1 MINEI
6 LLIGDVSDFDVIPNK
21 IIVDRNIKKFT
32 FDLNVHT
39 ILKNKKIEHEIAE
52 NLLTE
57 EDRSKIFNQMLE
69 FRRWHTKEISNNL
82 EFENV
87 DLLKLFD
94 THEFSSYLMP
104 ILINF
109 ILIKKIIDQ
118 EKPEKIISTDLF
130 KKIINSYTKNSNIK
144 NEYFIN
150 ENENEKKILWD
161 KITIKYDIGKFSIS
175 FNLSKKL
182 YLKFKK
188 IHESILGFFNN
199 FWYSDDLSK
208 KSIIFLE
215 FNPAIHSVLF
225 KKLKNYDGNIVLI
238 NRRRSAVWN
247 KKSSTI
253 VRDSNLKIVNFDKIL
268 DKNKKQKISTL
279 VADYSKKLEVFWENS
294 DFFNNLFQINGNSFW
309 TIIEEDVKRKYDEKL
324 PDFIL
329 SILSVKKFLTTNDV
343 RCIVSLNDV
352 GETEKAFLEFNHEKI
367 PSILLEHGFIERV
380 KETKQFD
387 YLDFIYFKDKL
398 AVISD
403 TRKKW
408 LSTEFNIDPN
418 RIISLGSPR
427 HDDFFNSRLKNHI
440 KNKMTILLAPNP
452 ISDISGL
459 STTDLKL
466 RVNNILLKILS
477 TVKQLENFEIVVK
490 LHSTQLKHNEEMHLF
505 IKNYDNTIPIYLSKS
520 VIDTIND
527 VDLVIVVSPEPYGT
541 STMILE
547 SMILGKPTINVV
559 FNKKPFE
566 FEHVKSK
573 SVFIISEQDELEK
586 ELKKI
591 FLDKNIQNEIY
602 ENAHKFVNTFLSNPG
617 IASEKFLDL
626 LRTY

>member
-1 MINEI
+1 MSNEI
-6 LLIGDVSDFDVIPNK
+6 LLIGDVSDFEVIPNQ
-21 IIVDRNIKKFT
+21 IIQDTSIKKFS
-32 FDLNVHT
+32 FDFNVHNL
-39 ILKNKKIEHEIAE
+39 LKNKKIEHEIAE
-52 NLLTE
+52 NLLSE
-57 EDRSKIFNQMLE
+57 DDRSKIFNQMLE
-69 FRRWHTKEISNNL
+69 FRRWYSKQTLNNL

-87 DLLKLFD
+87 NLLKLFD

-104 ILINF
+104 VLINF
-109 ILIKKIIDQ
+109 VLIKKIIDK
-118 EKPEKIISTDLF
+118 EKPKKIISTDLF
-130 KKIINSYTKNSNIK
+130 RKITNSHTKNSNIQ
-144 NEYFIN
+144 NEYFVNKI
-150 ENENEKKILWD
+150 EKKLLWD
-161 KITIKYDIGKFSIS
+161 KIRIKFDLGRFSIS

-182 YLKFKK
+182 YLKFKT
-188 IHESILGFFNN
+188 IYESILGFFNN
-199 FWYSDDLSK
+199 FWYSNDLSK

-225 KKLKNYDGNIVLI
+225 KKLKKYDGNIVLI

-247 KKSSTI
+247 KKSTKV

-268 DKNKKQKISTL
+268 EKKEKKKISNL
-279 VADYSKKLEVFWENS
+279 VANYSKKLQVFWENS
-294 DFFNNLFQINGNSFW
+294 NFLNNLFQINGNSFW
-309 TIIEEDVKRKYDEKL
+309 DVIKEDVQRKYDEKL
-324 PDFIL
+324 PNFIL
-329 SILSVKKFLTTNDV
+329 SILSTKKLLATNNV

-408 LSTEFNIDPN
+408 LSTEFNIDQN

-427 HDDFFNSRLKNHI
+427 HDDYFNSKLKNQK
-440 KNKMTILLAPNP
+440 KNKIKILLAPNP
-452 ISDISGL
+452 IGDISGL
-459 STTDLKL
+459 SSTDLKL
-466 RVNNILLKILS
+466 RVNNVILKIFS
-477 TVKQLENFEIVVK
+477 TVKQLDNFEIIVK
-490 LHSTQLKHNEEMHLF
+490 LHSSQLKHNEEIYSF
-505 IKNYDNTIPIYLSKS
+505 IKNYDSTIPIYLSKS

-527 VDLVIVVSPEPYGT
+527 VDLVITVSPETYGT

-547 SMILGKPTINVV
+547 SMILGKPTINIV
-559 FNKKPFE
+559 FNQKPFE

-573 SVFIISEQDELEK
+573 SVFIISEQDEVEK

-591 FLDKNIQNEIY
+591 LLDEKIQNEIL
-602 ENAHKFVNTFLSNPG
+602 ENADKFVNKFLSNPG
-617 IASEKFLDL
+617 TSSEKFLEH

>member
-6 LLIGDVSDFDVIPNK
+6 LLIGDASDFEVIPDKIIEDTSIKKFSLDFDVHNLLE
-21 IIVDRNIKKFT
+21 D
-32 FDLNVHT
+32 
-39 ILKNKKIEHEIAE
+39 KKIEHEIAE
-52 NLLTE
+52 NLLS
-57 EDRSKIFNQMLE
+57 EDERSKIFNQMLE
-69 FRRWHTKEISNNL
+69 FRRWHSKQIPNNL

-87 DLLKLFD
+87 NLLKLFD
-94 THEFSSYLMP
+94 THEFSTYLMP

-109 ILIKKIIDQ
+109 VLIKKIIDK
-118 EKPEKIISTDLF
+118 EKPKKIISTGLF
-130 KKIINSYTKNSNIK
+130 KKIINTHTKNNNIK

-150 ENENEKKILWD
+150 DIEKKLLWD
-161 KITIKYDIGKFSIS
+161 KININYDIGKFSIS

-188 IHESILGFFNN
+188 INEFILGLFNN
-199 FWYSDDLSK
+199 FWYSNDLSK

-225 KKLKNYDGNIVLI
+225 KKLKEYDGNIVLI

-247 KKSSTI
+247 KKSTTV
-253 VRDSNLKIVNFDKIL
+253 VRNSNLKIINFDKIL
-268 DKNKKQKISTL
+268 EKNENQKISNL
-279 VADYSKKLEVFWENS
+279 VANYSKKLEVFWENS

-309 TIIEEDVKRKYDEKL
+309 DVIKEDLKRKYDEKL

-329 SILSVKKFLTTNDV
+329 SILSAKKLLTTNDV

-352 GETEKAFLEFNHEKI
+352 GETEKAFLEFSHEKI
-367 PSILLEHGFIERV
+367 PSVLLEHGFIERV

-408 LSTEFNIDPN
+408 LSTEFNIDQN

-427 HDDFFNSRLKNHI
+427 HDDYFNSKLKNQK
-440 KNKMTILLAPNP
+440 KNKITILLAPNP
-452 ISDISGL
+452 IGDISGL
-459 STTDLKL
+459 SSTDLKL
-466 RVNNILLKILS
+466 RVNNVILKIFL
-477 TVKQLENFEIVVK
+477 TVKQLDNFEIIVK
-490 LHSTQLKHNEEMHLF
+490 LHSSQLKHNKEIHSF
-505 IKNYDNTIPIYLSKS
+505 IKNYDSTIPIYLSKS

-527 VDLVIVVSPEPYGT
+527 VDLVITVSPETYGT

-547 SMILGKPTINVV
+547 SMILGKPTINIV
-559 FNKKPFE
+559 FNQKPFE

-573 SVFIISEQDELEK
+573 SIFIISEQDEVEK

-591 FLDKNIQNEIY
+591 LLDDNIQNEIL
-602 ENAHKFVNTFLSNPG
+602 ENADKFVNKFLSNPG
-617 IASEKFLDL
+617 TSSEKFLEHL
-626 LRTY
+626 QTY

>member
-6 LLIGDVSDFDVIPNK
+6 LLIGDASDFEVIPDKIIEDTSIKKFSLDFDVHNLLE
-21 IIVDRNIKKFT
+21 D
-32 FDLNVHT
+32 
-39 ILKNKKIEHEIAE
+39 KKIEHEIAE
-52 NLLTE
+52 NLLS
-57 EDRSKIFNQMLE
+57 EDERSKIFNQMLE
-69 FRRWHTKEISNNL
+69 FRRWHSKQIPNNL

-87 DLLKLFD
+87 NLLKLFD
-94 THEFSSYLMP
+94 THEFSTYLMP

-109 ILIKKIIDQ
+109 VLIKKIIDK
-118 EKPEKIISTDLF
+118 EKPKKIISTGLF
-130 KKIINSYTKNSNIK
+130 KKIINTHTKNNNIK

-150 ENENEKKILWD
+150 DIEKKLLWD
-161 KITIKYDIGKFSIS
+161 KININYDIGKFSIS

-188 IHESILGFFNN
+188 INEFILGLFNN
-199 FWYSDDLSK
+199 FWYSNDLSK

-225 KKLKNYDGNIVLI
+225 KKLKKYDGNIVLI

-247 KKSSTI
+247 KKSITV
-253 VRDSNLKIVNFDKIL
+253 VRNSNLKIINFDKIL
-268 DKNKKQKISTL
+268 EKNENQKISNL
-279 VADYSKKLEVFWENS
+279 VANYSKKLEVFWENS

-309 TIIEEDVKRKYDEKL
+309 DVIKEDLKRKYDEKL

-329 SILSVKKFLTTNDV
+329 SILSAKKLLTTNDV

-352 GETEKAFLEFNHEKI
+352 GETEKAFLEFSHEKI
-367 PSILLEHGFIERV
+367 PSVLLEHGFIERV

-408 LSTEFNIDPN
+408 LSTEFNIDQN

-427 HDDFFNSRLKNHI
+427 HDDYFNSKLKNQK
-440 KNKMTILLAPNP
+440 KNKITILLAPNP
-452 ISDISGL
+452 IGDISGL
-459 STTDLKL
+459 SSTDLKL
-466 RVNNILLKILS
+466 RVNNVILKIFL
-477 TVKQLENFEIVVK
+477 TVKQLDNFEIIVK
-490 LHSTQLKHNEEMHLF
+490 LHSSQLKHNKEIHSF
-505 IKNYDNTIPIYLSKS
+505 IKNYDSTIPIYLSKS

-527 VDLVIVVSPEPYGT
+527 VDLVITVSPETYGT

-547 SMILGKPTINVV
+547 SMILGKPTINIV
-559 FNKKPFE
+559 FNQKPFE

-573 SVFIISEQDELEK
+573 SIFIISEQDEVEK

-591 FLDKNIQNEIY
+591 LLDDNIQNEIL
-602 ENAHKFVNTFLSNPG
+602 ENADKFVHKFLSNPG
-617 IASEKFLDL
+617 TSSEKFLEHL
-626 LRTY
+626 QTY

>member
-1 MINEI
+1 MTFTI
-6 LLIGDVSDFDVIPNK
+6 LLIGDILDFDVIPNK
-21 IIVDRNIKKFT
+21 ILDDTSIKKFT
-32 FDLNVHT
+32 FDLNIHE
-39 ILKNKKIEHEIAE
+39 ILKNKKIEHEIVD

-57 EDRSKIFNQMLE
+57 KDRLKIFNQMLE
-69 FRRWHTKEISNNL
+69 FRRWHSKDIPNEL

-87 DLLKLFD
+87 NILKLFD

-109 ILIKKIIDQ
+109 ILIKKIIDK
-118 EKPEKIISTDLF
+118 EKPEKIISTNLF
-130 KKIINSYTKNSNIK
+130 KKIIDFYTKNTDVET
-144 NEYFIN
+144 EYFIN
-150 ENENEKKILWD
+150 KIEQKLLWD
-161 KITIKYDIGKFSIS
+161 KIAIKYDIGKFSIS

-182 YLKFKK
+182 YLKLKK
-188 IHESILGFFNN
+188 INESTLGFFYN
-199 FWYSDDLSK
+199 FWLSNDLSK

-215 FNPAIHSVLF
+215 FNPAIHSILF

-247 KKSSTI
+247 KKSNDI
-253 VRDSNLKIVNFDKIL
+253 VRHSNLKIANFDRIL
-268 DKNKKQKISTL
+268 NKDETQKISLL
-279 VADYSKKLEVFWENS
+279 VKDYSKKLEFFWENS
-294 DFFNNLFQINGNSFW
+294 EFFYNLFQIENYSFW
-309 TIIEEDVKRKYDEKL
+309 DIIKEDLKRKYNEKL
-324 PDFIL
+324 PNFIS
-329 SILSVKKFLTTNDV
+329 SILSVKKLLTNNNV

-398 AVISD
+398 AVISE

-408 LSTEFNIDPN
+408 LCNEFNIDPN

-427 HDDFFNSRLKNHI
+427 HDDYFNSRLKNI
-440 KNKMTILLAPNP
+440 KKNKITILLAPNP
-452 ISDISGL
+452 IGDISGL
-459 STTDLKL
+459 SSTELKL
-466 RVNNILLKILS
+466 RVNNVILKILS
-477 TVKQLENFEIVVK
+477 TIKQLDNFEIIIK
-490 LHSTQLKHNEEMHLF
+490 LHSSQLKQNEEMKLF
-505 IKNYDNTIPIYLSKS
+505 IKNYDDTIPIYLSKS
-520 VIDTIND
+520 VIDIIND
-527 VDLVIVVSPEPYGT
+527 VDLVIVISPETYGT

-547 SMILGKPTINVV
+547 SMILGKPTINIV
-559 FNKKPFE
+559 FNQKPFE

-573 SVFIISEQDELEK
+573 AVFIISEHDELEK

-591 FLDKNIQNEIY
+591 LLDKNIQNEILQ
-602 ENAHKFVNTFLSNPG
+602 NADKFVNKFLSNCG
-617 IASEKFLDL
+617 TASEKFLDL